1 MKMSLVVNFILKF
14 PIISHFRMRRLTTIK
29 LEQERLE
36 SIKLEQERLESIRV
50 IEKSYGIGRFSIEL
64 SPGHALHHYQSVHP
78 FYDKFPLFITKYLP
92 GGTDVIQVGANVG
105 DTLASMVTGN
115 SSLNFFCIEADSGF
129 FDFLRTNIETM
140 HTFCK
145 FEVEA
150 INKMVAQEINFKSLE
165 GSSGTKKGVEATPG
179 DDLLETVSLDK
190 LFESREMR
198 NVSLLMVDVDGFDF
212 DVIKSAQKIIE
223 QSSPILYFEVMPLNE
238 GTTEK
243 YLELMENL
251 ELSGYLHWSVFDNFG
266 NLMLNDVTREVAA
279 QVLTYSLLQNLAKG
293 TRSIYYLDI
302 YCSTEKYRKAYENS
316 ITEYREFML
325 K

>member
-1 MKMSLVVNFILKF
+1 MSLVVNFILKF
-14 PIISHFRMRRLTTIK
+14 PIISHFRMRRPITIK
-29 LEQERLE
+29 LEQERLD
-36 SIKLEQERLESIRV
+36 SIRV
-50 IEKSYGIGRFSIEL
+50 IEKSYRIGRFSIEL
-64 SPGHALHHYQSVHP
+64 SPGHLLHHYQSVHP
-78 FYDKFPLFITKYLP
+78 FYNKFPLFIAKYLP

-105 DTLASMVTGN
+105 DTLALMVSGN
-115 SSLNFFCIEADSGF
+115 DTLNFFCIEADSGF

-150 INKMVAQEINFKSLE
+150 INKMVAQEINFKGLE
-165 GSSGTKKGVEATPG
+165 GSNGTKKGVEATPG
-179 DDLLETVSLDK
+179 DDVLETVSLDK
-190 LFESREMR
+190 LFESREIL

-223 QSSPILYFEVMPLNE
+223 QFSPILYFEVTPLNE

-251 ELSGYLHWSVFDNFG
+251 ELLGYLHWSVFDNFG
-266 NLMLNDVTREVAA
+266 NLMLNDVTREIAA
-279 QVLTYSLLQNLAKG
+279 QVLTYSHLQNLGKG
-293 TRSIYYLDI
+293 TRTIYYLDI
-302 YCSTEKYRKAYENS
+302 YCSTEKYREEYENS
-316 ITEYREFML
+316 ITKYREFMM